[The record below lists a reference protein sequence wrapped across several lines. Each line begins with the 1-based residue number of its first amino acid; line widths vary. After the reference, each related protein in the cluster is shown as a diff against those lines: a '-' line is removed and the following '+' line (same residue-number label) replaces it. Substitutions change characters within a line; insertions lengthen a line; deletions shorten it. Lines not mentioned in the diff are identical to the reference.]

1 MKKVK
6 KKIPASV
13 VLDNEE
19 KELLHSFEEEEWETV
34 SDITR
39 EKQDAQDTAGR
50 YLQKD
55 ARINICLSS
64 SDLNRIKQKA
74 AYEGLP
80 YQTLIASI
88 LHNYSAGHCDRT

>member
-1 MKKVK
+1 M
-6 KKIPASV
+6 
-13 VLDNEE
+13 EQE
-19 KELLHSFEEEEWETV
+19 KE
-34 SDITR
+34 
-39 EKQDAQDTAGR
+39 QAQKAARR

-55 ARINICLSS
+55 VRINIRLSS

-88 LHNYSAGHCDRT
+88 LHKYSAGHLDRA

>member
-19 KELLHSFEEEEWETV
+19 KELLHSFEEEEWKTV

-39 EKQDAQDTAGR
+39 EKQDAQDTARR

-55 ARINICLSS
+55 ARINIRLSN

-88 LHNYSAGHCDRT
+88 LHKYSAGHFDRT